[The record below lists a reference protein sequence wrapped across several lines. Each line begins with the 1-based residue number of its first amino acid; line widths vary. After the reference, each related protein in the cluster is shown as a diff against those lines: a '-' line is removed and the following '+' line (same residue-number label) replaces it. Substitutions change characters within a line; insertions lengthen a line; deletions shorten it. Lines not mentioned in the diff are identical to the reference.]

1 MRILIH
7 SLIILIIK
15 ATTSNT
21 NFNKKQSYN
30 ITNVDMSN
38 IPDLVKEKSN
48 IGEILD
54 TMASRKYK
62 SCRSSVLYNPINKL
76 YYIRNPTIAKST
88 SLQDYLAFKCKSL
101 KSRIVSSR
109 QRFFLAFKDV
119 EQLLDHNDDS
129 ILNVGIHEVTDIR
142 NGLELSLFPVK
153 FFKGLPEENYTQDME
168 HICYDSVKILGI
180 DKNNND
186 YLILT
191 SMDIH
196 RIVICNDYDVE
207 KTFNMNN
214 FIRYSSYCDE
224 FCSDDFIYFSSE
236 LIKCRCEFYT
246 YIEDLKK
253 NKNYY
258 KNETM
263 SECFVGRK
271 LDKYEIFANSYE
283 INSKLS
289 KQNEDAHYRYYFH
302 LIVMIF
308 NLQILYAVYFT
319 TKNSIFIKFTN
330 IFYIILVIMFY
341 LPKRI
346 NFSQSDFYSLIPKL
360 CEVVS
365 DLYPIILMIYY
376 SCDLN
381 YTNKQYDVLKLALVI
396 FTNSFEFILKETKI
410 NEIEIT
416 LRLILIIFT
425 YIMLS
430 QGFLEFLIIH
440 VRIRLISGFFSR
452 MSLYLVELG
461 YFTNISVPLVVILGK
476 PRDEYIYTDN
486 LLFQTNYL
494 KLNPFFEKL
503 YENWFLEALNFHKF
517 KDILL
522 FLQVLRYLYVLLIL
536 TIVNQHRL
544 FAKVRSYVMQFK
556 LDKIA
561 ATLINIPY
569 MNIMNIFYSQ
579 NELVNYIH
587 LPIVVSLIYSNLLI
601 TRECLRIFVIHIA
614 VGFVISCLSGR
625 DRPPPRVNN
634 NIATN

>member
-1 MRILIH
+1 MKILIYL
-7 SLIILIIK
+7 LIIVK
-15 ATTSNT
+15 AVSQDP
-21 NFNKKQSYN
+21 KKKYN

-38 IPDLVKEKSN
+38 IPDIVKEKTSIN
-48 IGEILD
+48 EILN

-76 YYIRNPTIAKST
+76 YYIRNPTIAKTT
-88 SLQDYLAFKCKSL
+88 SINDYLAFKCKSL
-101 KSRIVSSR
+101 KSRIVSAR

-119 EQLLDHNDDS
+119 EQLLDNNDDS
-129 ILNVGIHEVTDIR
+129 ILNAGIHEVTDIR
-142 NGLELSLFPVK
+142 NGLEISLFPVK
-153 FFKGLPEENYTQDME
+153 FFKGLPEENYTQDIE
-168 HICYDSVKILGI
+168 HICYDSVKVLGI
-180 DKNNND
+180 DKKNND

-236 LIKCRCEFYT
+236 LIKCRCEFYS
-246 YIEDLKK
+246 YLEDLKK

-258 KNETM
+258 KNETI

-289 KQNEDAHYRYYFH
+289 KHNEDAHYRYYFH
-302 LIVMIF
+302 LIVMMF

-346 NFSQSDFYSLIPKL
+346 NYQNDIYSLIPKL

-410 NEIEIT
+410 NEIELT
-416 LRLILIIFT
+416 LRFILIIFT
-425 YIMLS
+425 FVMLT

-440 VRIRLISGFFSR
+440 VRIRLISGFLSR
-452 MSLYLVELG
+452 LALYLVEHG
-461 YFTNISVPLVVILGK
+461 YFTNISVPLVVIFGK
-476 PRDEYIYTDN
+476 PRDDYIYSDN

-494 KLNPFFEKL
+494 RLNPFFEKL

-522 FLQVLRYLYVLLIL
+522 FLQILRYVYILFIL
-536 TIVNQHRL
+536 TIVNQNKL
-544 FAKVRSYVMQFK
+544 FTKVRDYAMQFRF
-556 LDKIA
+556 DRIA
-561 ATLINIPY
+561 TTLINIPY
-569 MNIMNIFYSQ
+569 KNTMNIFYSQ
-579 NELVNYIH
+579 NDLVNYLH
-587 LPIVVSLIYSNLLI
+587 LPVVISLIYSNLLV
-601 TRECLRIFVIHIA
+601 TKECLRFFVIHI
-614 VGFVISCLSGR
+614 VIGFVISCLSAKDKVPG
-625 DRPPPRVNN
+625 RVNN
-634 NIATN
+634 ITNLN